1 MPELKP
7 EIEARL
13 RDLVDQLLVTN
24 AQYNL
29 TSIREP
35 AEAWNKH
42 ILDSLQAL
50 DLEVFEEAQTAVDVG
65 AGAGFPGLPLAI
77 ALPGVRF
84 SFIEATRKKCAFI
97 ESMSQY
103 FGLNANV
110 INGRAEDVGH
120 DKQYRQRFDVATA
133 RAVGSLMEVAEYCLP
148 LVKVNGHVVLWRGKD
163 AEAEARAAEIP
174 LDLLGGS
181 LVDIRPYEL
190 PGHELQYHLV
200 VLNKLF
206 ETPMTYPRRVGIPK
220 AKPLT
225 EKDVR

>member
-1 MPELKP
+1 MPVLTTET
-7 EIEARL
+7 ETRL
-13 RDLVDQLLVTN
+13 RDLVDQLLATN

-29 TSIREP
+29 TSIRDPE
-35 AEAWNKH
+35 EAWNKH

-50 DLEVFEEAQTAVDVG
+50 ELEAFAEAQTAVDVG

-77 ALPGVRF
+77 ALPRVRF

-97 ESMSQY
+97 EAMSER
-103 FGLNANV
+103 FGLKANV
-110 INGRAEDVGH
+110 INGRAEDIGH
-120 DKQYRQRFDVATA
+120 DKRYRKQFDIATA

-148 LVKVNGHVVLWRGKD
+148 LVKVNGQVILWRGKD
-163 AEAEARAAEIP
+163 AEAEAHAAEVP

-181 LVDIRPYEL
+181 LADVRPYEL

-200 VLNKLF
+200 VINKLD
-206 ETPMTYPRRVGIPK
+206 ETPAAYPRRVGIPK
-220 AKPLT
+220 SKPLT